1 MKIIKLLSIAA
12 MAALLGAC
20 ASTKAPAPAPAPVA
34 ANVSGSWTLSVDTP
48 MGAREMKL
56 VATQTGGT
64 LAGTMQTEMGELP
77 ITGTVTGSNVAFVMN
92 VNAQGMDL
100 KIDYAGTVEGD
111 AMKGTVKLG
120 DFGDGTWT
128 GKRQ

>member
-12 MAALLGAC
+12 VAAFLGAC

-34 ANVSGSWTLSVDTP
+34 ANVSGSWTLNVDTP

-56 VATQTGGT
+56 VATQNGQT
-64 LAGTMQTEMGELP
+64 LAGTMQTELGELP
-77 ITGTVTGSNVAFVMN
+77 ITGTVNGSNVAFVMN
-92 VNAQGMDL
+92 VNAQGMEL